1 MFIDIKINFSCN
13 INIKY
18 NLIFIL
24 YISNPSDYG
33 NKLLKAN

>member
-13 INIKY
+13 IIFK
-18 NLIFIL
+18 FIL